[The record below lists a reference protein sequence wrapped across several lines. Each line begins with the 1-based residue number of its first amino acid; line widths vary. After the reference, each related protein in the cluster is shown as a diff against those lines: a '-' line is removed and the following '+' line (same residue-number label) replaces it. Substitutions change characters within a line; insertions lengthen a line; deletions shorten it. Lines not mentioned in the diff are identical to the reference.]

1 MARRAAAVGGTF
13 DVLHRG
19 HEQLL
24 RRALAARPHLIV
36 GLATDSFAA
45 RRKKSPRPYR
55 ERARSLEAL
64 LRRLGGSWEIAELD
78 DEFGPAALGPHVEA
92 LVVSEETAGA
102 GARLNEARARLGL
115 GPVETIVVPME
126 RASDG
131 ARISSTRVRRGEIS
145 ADGGLNT
152 DAGI

>member
-1 MARRAAAVGGTF
+1 MSCRTAAVGGTF

-24 RRALAARPHLIV
+24 RAALAARPHLVV

-55 ERARSLEAL
+55 ERAESLERM
-64 LRRLGGSWEIAELD
+64 LRRLGGSWEIVELD
-78 DEFGPAALGPHVEA
+78 DDFGPAVLGPRVDA

-102 GARLNEARARLGL
+102 GGRLNEARARLGF
-115 GPVETIVVPME
+115 GPVEVVVVPMV
-126 RASDG
+126 RAHDG
-131 ARISSTRVRRGEIS
+131 ARVSSTRVRRGEIS
-145 ADGGLNT
+145 ADGGPP
-152 DAGI
+152 A